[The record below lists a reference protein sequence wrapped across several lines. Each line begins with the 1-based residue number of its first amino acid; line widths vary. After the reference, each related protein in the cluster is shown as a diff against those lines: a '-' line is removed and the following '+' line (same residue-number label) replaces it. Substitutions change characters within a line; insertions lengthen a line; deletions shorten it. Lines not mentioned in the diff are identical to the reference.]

1 MQWTKAAA
9 RTAKALHL
17 IISHKKNDNKKTK
30 AEVHCLH
37 VCVIAVVRDSRCAR
51 GRNACGTS
59 NDISTRC
66 LLSLFC
72 LCLAYFLLPETEVVH
87 FLELFL
93 VYFIGEMHI
102 GFLSKEALSL
112 CRGN

>member
-1 MQWTKAAA
+1 MLTF
-9 RTAKALHL
+9 
-17 IISHKKNDNKKTK
+17 
-30 AEVHCLH
+30 
-37 VCVIAVVRDSRCAR
+37 VV
-51 GRNACGTS
+51 
-59 NDISTRC
+59 
-66 LLSLFC
+66 LLVLNMYFV
-72 LCLAYFLLPETEVVH
+72 AYFLLPEKEVVH

>member
-37 VCVIAVVRDSRCAR
+37 VCVIAVVREEGMRV
-51 GRNACGTS
+51 GRAM
-59 NDISTRC
+59 ISAQD
-66 LLSLFC
+66 
-72 LCLAYFLLPETEVVH
+72 AYFRC
-87 FLELFL
+87 
-93 VYFIGEMHI
+93 
-102 GFLSKEALSL
+102 SA
-112 CRGN
+112 CA